1 MSADSPSG
9 IVPTRRRI
17 LQIGGAAT
25 LIALSGCTTG
35 NLLGSNE
42 TPSEYSLHVDSIDVS
57 PVEHA
62 LYEPD
67 DGALFGA
74 PARTALDN
82 ILPDGRHTT
91 HGYKPLPSDAYVAYE
106 DSYYQMK
113 HVVTGRTQMERQ
125 LVCIDPVSKEHVPD
139 DAVLI
144 DTLEQPSARP
154 LKILHSYNQTDGQT
168 GSAGL
173 LRGDAYVLRRPAEL
187 ESRLATGD
195 LDDRVVTMTE
205 SGMWAYRVHMSRE
218 QIVETAYTAL
228 AIEVADSRAR
238 FREVVFGS
246 RIDTELTPATL
257 PTGGQEMLDQA
268 ITRETYTETAPLS
281 ESFDTVLEALGL
293 GAVDTAVNGKLLW
306 YDEKFY
312 RYALYVNPPAS

>member
-1 MSADSPSG
+1 M
-9 IVPTRRRI
+9 VPTRRRI
-17 LQIGGAAT
+17 LQIGGAT
-25 LIALSGCTTG
+25 ALTVLVGCTTG
-35 NLLGSNE
+35 NLLGSNK

-91 HGYKPLPSDAYVAYE
+91 HGYKPLPSDAYVVHE
-106 DSYYQMK
+106 DSYYQTK

-125 LVCIDPVSKEHVPD
+125 LVRIDPVSKEQVSD

-144 DTLEQPSARP
+144 DTLEQPSART
-154 LKILHSYNQTDGQT
+154 LKILHSYTQTDGQT
-168 GSAGL
+168 GSAEL

-205 SGMWAYRVHMSRE
+205 SRTWAYRVRTTSE

-228 AIEVADSRAR
+228 AVEVANSRPA

-246 RIDTELTPATL
+246 RIDTELTSAAL
-257 PTGGQEMLDQA
+257 PTEAQDILDQA
-268 ITRETYTETAPLS
+268 IARETYTETVPLS

-293 GAVDTAVNGKLLW
+293 GAVDTAANGKLLW
-306 YDEKFY
+306 YDGEFY